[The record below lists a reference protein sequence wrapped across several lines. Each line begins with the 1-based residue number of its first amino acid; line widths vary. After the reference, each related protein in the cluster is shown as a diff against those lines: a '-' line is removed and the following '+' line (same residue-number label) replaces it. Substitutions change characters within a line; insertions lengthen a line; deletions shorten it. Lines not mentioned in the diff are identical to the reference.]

1 MSAPVSV
8 VIPTL
13 EAADRIG
20 PCLGALG
27 EAVME
32 GVIHEVIVADGG
44 SADAIAEVAE
54 AVGARLVIT
63 PRGRGKQL
71 AAGARAAR
79 GDWLLFLHADTVL
92 APGWAAAVLAH
103 VRTRPER
110 AGYFALRFDTQG
122 NAPSPAARIVAGWAN
137 LRAALFA
144 LPYGDQGLLIS
155 RALYDQAGGYPPIP
169 LMEDVALVRRIGRR
183 RLARLDAAAVTSASR
198 YGADGWL
205 RRGWR
210 NLTTLALYFLGV
222 APERLARRYERSR

>member
-63 PRGRGKQL
+63 PRGRAL
-71 AAGARAAR
+71 LPTAARA
-79 GDWLLFLHADTVL
+79 W
-92 APGWAAAVLAH
+92 
-103 VRTRPER
+103 RPC
-110 AGYFALRFDTQG
+110 
-122 NAPSPAARIVAGWAN
+122 SPNTSQKPR
-137 LRAALFA
+137 
-144 LPYGDQGLLIS
+144 P
-155 RALYDQAGGYPPIP
+155 
-169 LMEDVALVRRIGRR
+169 
-183 RLARLDAAAVTSASR
+183 ARL
-198 YGADGWL
+198 
-205 RRGWR
+205 
-210 NLTTLALYFLGV
+210 
-222 APERLARRYERSR
+222 

>member
-32 GVIHEVIVADGG
+32 GVIHEVIIADGG
-44 SADAIAEVAE
+44 SADAIAEIVE
-54 AVGARLVIT
+54 AVGARLVKAE
-63 PRGRGKQL
+63 RGRGSQL

-92 APGWAAAVLAH
+92 APGWGAAVLAH
-103 VRTRPER
+103 IQARPGQ
-110 AGYFALRFDTQG
+110 AGYFTLRFD
-122 NAPSPAARIVAGWAN
+122 APRPMARIVAGWAN

-144 LPYGDQGLLIS
+144 LPYGDQGLLVS
-155 RALYDQAGGYPPIP
+155 RALYDKVGGYRPIP

-183 RLARLDAAAVTSASR
+183 RLARLRVEAVTSAAR
-198 YGADGWL
+198 YAADGWFC
-205 RRGWR
+205 RSWR

-222 APERLARRYERSR
+222 DPQRLARRYTRSR

>member
-32 GVIHEVIVADGG
+32 GVIHEVIVADGD
-44 SADAIAEVAE
+44 SSDAIAEVAE
-54 AVGARLVIT
+54 AVGARLVT
-63 PRGRGKQL
+63 APRGRGQQL
-71 AAGARAAR
+71 AAGAKAAR

-92 APGWAAAVLAH
+92 APGWGAAVLAH
-103 VRTRPER
+103 VQARPER
-110 AGYFALRFDTQG
+110 AGYFTLRFDTPG
-122 NAPSPAARIVAGWAN
+122 PMARIVAGWAN

-155 RALYDQAGGYPPIP
+155 RALYDQAGGYRSIP

-183 RLARLDAAAVTSASR
+183 RLALLGAEAVTSAAR

-222 APERLARRYERSR
+222 APERLARRYLRGR

>member
-27 EAVME
+27 AAVMA

-44 SADAIAEVAE
+44 SSDAIAEVAE
-54 AVGARLVIT
+54 AVGARLVT
-63 PRGRGKQL
+63 APRGRGKQL
-71 AAGARAAR
+71 AAGAKAAR

-92 APGWAAAVLAH
+92 APGWGAAVLAH
-103 VRTRPER
+103 VQTRPGR
-110 AGYFALRFDTQG
+110 AGYFTLRFDTQG
-122 NAPSPAARIVAGWAN
+122 QMARIVAGWAN

-155 RALYDQAGGYPPIP
+155 RALYDQAGGYRPIP

-183 RLARLDAAAVTSASR
+183 RLARLGAGAVTSTAR

-222 APERLARRYERSR
+222 APERLVRRYAQSQGRSR

>member
-27 EAVME
+27 EAVRA
-32 GVIHEVIVADGG
+32 GVIHETIIADGG

-54 AVGARLVIT
+54 AAGARLVT
-63 PRGRGKQL
+63 APRGRGKQL

-92 APGWAAAVLAH
+92 APGWGAAVLAH
-103 VRTRPER
+103 VQTRPGQ
-110 AGYFALRFDTQG
+110 AGYFTLRFDSPG
-122 NAPSPAARIVAGWAN
+122 DAPSLAARIVAGWAN

-155 RALYDQAGGYPPIP
+155 RALYDKVGGYRPIP

-183 RLARLDAAAVTSASR
+183 RLVRLGAAAVTSASR
-198 YGADGWL
+198 YASDGWL

>member
-20 PCLGALG
+20 PCLGALS
-27 EAVME
+27 EAVMA

-54 AVGARLVIT
+54 AVGARLVT
-63 PRGRGKQL
+63 APRGRGKQL
-71 AAGARAAR
+71 AAGAKAAR

-92 APGWAAAVLAH
+92 APGWGTAVLAH
-103 VRTRPER
+103 VQTRPER
-110 AGYFALRFDTQG
+110 AGYFTLRFD
-122 NAPSPAARIVAGWAN
+122 APGPMARFVAGWAN

-155 RALYDQAGGYPPIP
+155 RALYDQAGGYRSIP

-183 RLARLDAAAVTSASR
+183 RLARLGAAAVTSAAR

-222 APERLARRYERSR
+222 APERLARRYVRGR

>member
-1 MSAPVSV
+1 MTAPVSV

-27 EAVME
+27 AAVME

-54 AVGARLVIT
+54 AVGARLVT
-63 PRGRGKQL
+63 APRGRGKQL

-92 APGWAAAVLAH
+92 APGWGAAVLAH
-103 VRTRPER
+103 VRTRPGR
-110 AGYFALRFDTQG
+110 AGYFTLRFDTPG
-122 NAPSPAARIVAGWAN
+122 PMARIVAGWAN

-155 RALYDQAGGYPPIP
+155 RALYDQTGGYRPIP

-183 RLARLDAAAVTSASR
+183 RLARLGAAAVTSASR
-198 YGADGWL
+198 YAADGWL

-222 APERLARRYERSR
+222 APERLARRYTRSK

>member
-13 EAADRIG
+13 EGADRIG

-44 SADAIAEVAE
+44 SSDAIAEVVE
-54 AVGARLVIT
+54 AVGAKLVT
-63 PRGRGKQL
+63 APRGRGPQF
-71 AAGARAAR
+71 AAGAQAAR

-92 APGWAAAVLAH
+92 APGWGAAVLAH
-103 VRTRPER
+103 IQARPGQ
-110 AGYFALRFDTQG
+110 AGYFTLRFD
-122 NAPSPAARIVAGWAN
+122 APGPMARIVTGWAN
-137 LRAALFA
+137 LRSALFA
-144 LPYGDQGLLIS
+144 LPYGDQGLLVS
-155 RALYDQAGGYPPIP
+155 RALYDKTGGYRPIP

-183 RLARLDAAAVTSASR
+183 RLARLRVAAVTSAAR
-198 YGADGWL
+198 YAADGWL

-222 APERLARRYERSR
+222 DPERLARRYSRSR

>member
-32 GVIHEVIVADGG
+32 GVIHEVIIADGG

-54 AVGARLVIT
+54 AAGARLVT
-63 PRGRGKQL
+63 APRGRGAQL

-79 GDWLLFLHADTVL
+79 GSWLLFLHADTVL
-92 APGWAAAVLAH
+92 APGWGAAVLAH

-122 NAPSPAARIVAGWAN
+122 PMARIVAGWAN

-155 RALYDQAGGYPPIP
+155 RALYDQAGGYRPIP

-183 RLARLDAAAVTSASR
+183 RLALLGAAAVTSAAR

>member
-1 MSAPVSV
+1 MTAPVSV

-13 EAADRIG
+13 QAADRIG

-27 EAVME
+27 EAVMA

-54 AVGARLVIT
+54 AVGARLVT
-63 PRGRGKQL
+63 ASRGRGTQL

-79 GDWLLFLHADTVL
+79 GDWLLFLHADTVV
-92 APGWAAAVLAH
+92 APGWGAAVLAH
-103 VRTRPER
+103 IQTRPER
-110 AGYFALRFDTQG
+110 AGYFTLRFD
-122 NAPSPAARIVAGWAN
+122 APGPMARFVAGWAN

-155 RALYDQAGGYPPIP
+155 RAHYDQTGGYRPIP

-183 RLARLDAAAVTSASR
+183 RLARLGAAAVTSASR